1 MHNNWTYAKLGCT
14 TFKSLSS
21 QIGHLFRHQFII
33 SLNGDF
39 FVSGNTPGSKA
50 VQLQCL
56 AQFNRGKF
64 FLYVFPYLTLKYS
77 NRTVDCCPANYLCD
91 YGRNLH
97 LIINQALIY
106 FVVHVSMPFSFSS
119 SCPPWNSL
127 IKKSSPETT
136 FSHEVADFFVQ
147 RTSGHRES
155 NFFS

>member
-21 QIGHLFRHQFII
+21 QMGHLFRHQFII
-33 SLNGDF
+33 SLNGDLF
-39 FVSGNTPGSKA
+39 QEIHQGQKLFSFNALPNLIEGN
-50 VQLQCL
+50 
-56 AQFNRGKF
+56 F
-64 FLYVFPYLTLKYS
+64 FLCVFPYLTLKCS
-77 NRTVDCCPANYLCD
+77 NRTVDCYPANYLCD

-106 FVVHVSMPFSFSS
+106 FVVHISMPFSFSS
-119 SCPPWNSL
+119 SCPPWYSL

-155 NFFS
+155 IFFS